1 MSNSSILAGV
11 DILIDEA
18 LGLKNSPFKYKHKKR
33 CQLFSKGIA
42 PDLDGKVLIDK
53 IFDRIQSNWH
63 KGKSR
68 SNNQN
73 WRWKPNPE
81 INDKNKSREVF
92 LERLIVKTQVGADWV
107 NQVPVASGLTSR
119 GGGRRAIDL
128 VHRGENGWYEL
139 IELKVDHRGGTP
151 LFAAME
157 ILQYGVLYIFSREKA
172 QELGYDRIEL
182 LKAKGVHL
190 RVLAPADYYAPD
202 SLSAPYNLSWLKNSI
217 DRGLAS
223 FLTKFNFKMD
233 FKFETLSLTLTRSS
247 PWVTGG
253 LKRTSP

>member
-1 MSNSSILAGV
+1 MPDSNILTDV
-11 DILIDEA
+11 DDVINEW
-18 LGLKNSPFKYKHKKR
+18 LGLKNSPFKYQHKKR
-33 CQLFSKGIA
+33 CQLFSEGPA
-42 PDLDGKVLIDK
+42 LDPDGAVLIGK

-81 INDKNKSREVF
+81 IADENKSREIF
-92 LERLIVKTQVGADWV
+92 LERLIIKTQVGTDWV

-128 VHRGENGWYEL
+128 VHRGENDWYEL

-172 QELGYDRIEL
+172 QELGYDGIEL
-182 LKAKGVHL
+182 LNAKGIHL
-190 RVLAPADYYAPD
+190 RVLAPADYYAP
-202 SLSAPYNLSWLKNSI
+202 YNLSWLEKSI
-217 DRGLAS
+217 DSGLAS
-223 FLTKFNFKMD
+223 FLSKFNFKMD

-247 PWVTGG
+247 PWVPGAP
-253 LKRTSP
+253 KRTSP